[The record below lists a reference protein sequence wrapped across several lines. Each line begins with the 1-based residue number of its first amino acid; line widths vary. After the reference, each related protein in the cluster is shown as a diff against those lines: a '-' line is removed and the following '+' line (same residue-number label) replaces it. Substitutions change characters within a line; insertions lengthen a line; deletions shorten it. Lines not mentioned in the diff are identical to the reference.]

1 MDRTK
6 NRPMPL
12 GKVSVVEAL
21 VFSSVIGIIGILSLW
36 QLNPLS
42 AILGVLALASYVLIY
57 TPLKTITPLSVFV
70 GAFPGSVP
78 PMLGYVAAS
87 GGFGLEAGIL
97 FLTQFFWQFPHFW
110 SIAWKLHDDYQKG
123 GFWMLPSLGGR
134 DKKSAYQI
142 LLYTAALIPVGM
154 LPWVIDMTG
163 IVSAVIAI
171 IFGILMCVPAYKL
184 YKTLDT
190 KFAKQLMFG
199 SFLYLPL
206 MLIVYLIDKI

>member
-1 MDRTK
+1 
-6 NRPMPL
+6 
-12 GKVSVVEAL
+12 
-21 VFSSVIGIIGILSLW
+21 
-36 QLNPLS
+36 
-42 AILGVLALASYVLIY
+42 
-57 TPLKTITPLSVFV
+57 
-70 GAFPGSVP
+70 
-78 PMLGYVAAS
+78 
-87 GGFGLEAGIL
+87 
-97 FLTQFFWQFPHFW
+97 
-110 SIAWKLHDDYQKG
+110 
-123 GFWMLPSLGGR
+123 MLPSLGGR

-163 IVSAVIAI
+163 IVSAISAI
-171 IFGILMCVPAYKL
+171 IFGILMCIPAFKL